1 MSDLLQLRGEID
13 RIDREIVRL
22 FEQRMEVTDEVGR
35 YKIENGKKVFDRERE
50 REKIETVKGLVE
62 GDFNKHAVAELF
74 EQLMKGECIRVP
86 VDEQIVL

>member
-35 YKIENGKKVFDRERE
+35 YKIENGKRYLTESGNGKRS
-50 REKIETVKGLVE
+50 K
-62 GDFNKHAVAELF
+62 
-74 EQLMKGECIRVP
+74 P
-86 VDEQIVL
+86 

>member
-35 YKIENGKKVFDRERE
+35 SKIENGKRSK
-50 REKIETVKGLVE
+50 
-62 GDFNKHAVAELF
+62 
-74 EQLMKGECIRVP
+74 P
-86 VDEQIVL
+86 

>member
-50 REKIETVKGLVE
+50 REKIETAGRSSTPCWLKRGPGAVFPLSASTGL
-62 GDFNKHAVAELF
+62 
-74 EQLMKGECIRVP
+74 I
-86 VDEQIVL
+86 

>member
-50 REKIETVKGLVE
+50 REKIETV
-62 GDFNKHAVAELF
+62 NS
-74 EQLMKGECIRVP
+74 
-86 VDEQIVL
+86 